1 MFLPLGHK
9 FVCKWVLQRLLLF
22 ILLFVSLFALGNQDV
37 SVVIIAF
44 YTAKEEAR
52 DVDLAIEIEASLLN

>member
-22 ILLFVSLFALGNQDV
+22 ILLFVPLFALGNQYV
-37 SVVIIAF
+37 SVFVIAL

-52 DVDLAIEIEASLLN
+52 DVNLAIEIEATLLN